1 MKIKSLSYNLIFL
14 TVVLVF
20 GSCTTLQKIAPK
32 RISAAPVMASS
43 QKTIVPNEQIE
54 FLENLS
60 VTPGKIYIKNA
71 SLGMEEMDPSE
82 SKPLDKMPDNLS
94 EVEKANWL
102 QLKYSII
109 IDVPVESITNIALL
123 KKIDEWI
130 GTPYVYGGGSK
141 NGVDCSYF
149 ALDVMQGTFNIKL
162 NRTAAEQYLQ
172 SKRVDWNELKE
183 GDLIFF
189 KTEGPNKVSHVGIY
203 LTNNKFVHASS
214 KRGVTISDL
223 SEPFYKKTLFSMG
236 RVEGL
241 GN

>member
-1 MKIKSLSYNLIFL
+1 MAV
-14 TVVLVF
+14 VVLLT
-20 GSCTTLQKIAPK
+20 SCSTLKSITKNLQPAPQKVYAK
-32 RISAAPVMASS
+32 NDQM
-43 QKTIVPNEQIE
+43 E

-60 VTPGKIYIKNA
+60 VTPGKVYMKNA
-71 SLGMEEMDPSE
+71 SIGIEEIDPFD

-109 IDVPVESITNIALL
+109 VDVPVESINNIPLL

-130 GTPYVYGGGSK
+130 GTPYVYGGSSK

-149 ALDVMQGTFNIKL
+149 ALDVMKGTFNIKL
-162 NRTAAEQYLQ
+162 NRTAAEQYAQ
-172 SKRVDWNELKE
+172 SKRINWDELKE

-214 KRGVTISDL
+214 RKGVTISDL
-223 SEPFYKKTLFSMG
+223 SEPFYQRTLFSMG
-236 RVEGL
+236 RIDE
-241 GN
+241 NNK